1 MMSYLF
7 KPGMNDKTT
16 VLLYELGGLALIVPA
31 TTGIVYQ
38 NQTGGHACLP
48 SRQEGYLVPFA
59 GDFKNKCERLL
70 AHFTGTK
77 WGGWCSE
84 RIDGETADLIDDI
97 LAEMPGRDQIVV
109 DRTKLNESREAWVHV
124 KIVAELVALV
134 EKANPQ
140 EAILTWP
147 NSD

>member
-1 MMSYLF
+1 M
-7 KPGMNDKTT
+7 DVTTT

-31 TTGIVYQ
+31 STGIVYQ

-59 GDFKNKCERLL
+59 GDVTPKCERLL
-70 AHFTGTK
+70 AHFTGPK

-84 RIDGETADLIDDI
+84 RIDEETADLVDSI
-97 LAEMPGRDQIVV
+97 LADMPGRDQIIV
-109 DRTKLNESREAWVHV
+109 DRTKLDTSWEAWVHV
-124 KIVAELVALV
+124 KIVGPLLALV
-134 EKANPQ
+134 EHASPE